1 MDLITNEIVTI
12 LLLKCNCQYSNKYI
26 KHQHF
31 VIQTEHSTGLVT
43 YRAILYGTDE
53 IAATTLIEYIQDWI
67 NTDGLLLTET
77 EGIITV
83 DENCKLVISS
93 FDSILCDNLE
103 VSATTPTS
111 SPSPIA
117 SSGQTTQIGAEA
129 HTSVSHTIESTSHEV
144 SYTTQTLNDYTASS
158 ANTETIAVNA
168 TDNSGSQLQVMLLLI
183 VGICG
188 ILVCFLIII
197 CFLGLTLFITM
208 KKSKK
213 RKQQ

>member
-1 MDLITNEIVTI
+1 M
-12 LLLKCNCQYSNKYI
+12 LKCNCQYSNKYI

-31 VIQTEHSTGLVT
+31 IIQTEHSTGLVT
-43 YRAILYGTDE
+43 YRAILYGTAE
-53 IAATTLIEYIQDWI
+53 IAATALIEYIQDWI

-83 DENCKLVISS
+83 DENCKLAISS

-103 VSATTPTS
+103 VSATTP
-111 SPSPIA
+111 SPIA
-117 SSGQTTQIGAEA
+117 SSGQTTQIGAEV
-129 HTSVSHTIESTSHEV
+129 HTSVSHTIKSTSHAV

-197 CFLGLTLFITM
+197 CILGLTLFITM

>member
-1 MDLITNEIVTI
+1 M
-12 LLLKCNCQYSNKYI
+12 LKCNCQYSNKYI
-26 KHQHF
+26 KQQHF
-31 VIQTEHSTGLVT
+31 IIQTEHSTGLVT
-43 YRAILYGTDE
+43 YRAILYGTAE
-53 IAATTLIEYIQDWI
+53 TAATALIEYIQDWI

-103 VSATTPTS
+103 VSATTTPVS

-117 SSGQTTQIGAEA
+117 SSGQTATQIGAEA
-129 HTSVSHTIESTSHEV
+129 HTSVSHT
-144 SYTTQTLNDYTASS
+144 TQMLNDNTASS
-158 ANTETIAVNA
+158 ANTETIAVNT